1 MSDNKKYYYMRVK
14 ENFYETEDMVILQS
28 MDNGY
33 LYSDILMKLYLR
45 SLKHDG
51 RLMFKEHIPY
61 NPKMIATITG
71 HNIDVIEKSLRIFKD
86 LNLIDVLDN
95 GAIYML
101 DMQNFIGETSTEAD
115 RIKAYRKK
123 IKEETVLLNGNVQMY
138 NERTPE
144 LETELEKE
152 LELELEKEDNIPN
165 ETKVPCISKNEIETL
180 INKWSEL
187 GLQNVISI
195 KPGSKRY
202 IMLNARFKEYGLA
215 QIIQAIENI
224 KKSSFLRGQSKS
236 NFIVCFDW
244 MIKPNNF
251 IKVLEGNY
259 SDNKKEGNTNGSTKQ
274 DIKSTSPKTIT
285 GEGEELA
292 KRAQEL
298 YGDKLADF
306 ECNF

>member
-14 ENFYETEDMVILQS
+14 ENFYESEDMVILQS

-71 HNIDVIEKSLRIFKD
+71 HNIDVVEKSLKIFKE

-123 IKEETVLLNGNVQMY
+123 IKEETILLGSKDVQMY
-138 NERTPE
+138 DECTPKIE
-144 LETELEKE
+144 LKLEQELEKE
-152 LELELEKEDNIPN
+152 KDISIPYSEIIDYLNLKANTKYKSSGKKTKDLIKARFNDKYTLEDFKIVIDKKCSEWLDTSFENYLRP
-165 ETKVPCISKNEIETL
+165 ETL
-180 INKWSEL
+180 FSNKFEGYL
-187 GLQNVISI
+187 NQKEVKGGQFN
-195 KPGSKRY
+195 KPATTNKK
-202 IMLNARFKEYGLA
+202 F
-215 QIIQAIENI
+215 NI
-224 KKSSFLRGQSKS
+224 KREEFDPSKY
-236 NFIVCFDW
+236 D
-244 MIKPNNF
+244 
-251 IKVLEGNY
+251 
-259 SDNKKEGNTNGSTKQ
+259 
-274 DIKSTSPKTIT
+274 TS
-285 GEGEELA
+285 
-292 KRAQEL
+292 Q
-298 YGDKLADF
+298 GDMPV
-306 ECNF
+306 

>member
-14 ENFYETEDMVILQS
+14 ENFYESEDMVILQS

-71 HNIDVIEKSLRIFKD
+71 HNIDIVEKSLKIFKE

-115 RIKAYRKK
+115 RIKEYRKK
-123 IKEETVLLNGNVQMY
+123 IKEETKLLNANVQMY
-138 NERTPE
+138 NECTPE
-144 LETELEKE
+144 LELKTELK
-152 LELELEKEDNIPN
+152 LKKNIKIDNN
-165 ETKVPCISKNEIETL
+165 ETKVPSISKEELET
-180 INKWSEL
+180 IIDKWNEL

-195 KPGSKRY
+195 KHTSKRY
-202 IMLNARFKEYGLA
+202 IMLNARYKECGLE
-215 QIIQAIENI
+215 QIVQAIGNI
-224 KKSSFLRGQSKS
+224 KNSSFLKGQSKS
-236 NFIVCFDW
+236 DFVITFDW
-244 MIKPNNF
+244 LVRPNNF

-259 SDNKKEGNTNGSTKQ
+259 NDREVKQQYGGTKQ
-274 DIKSTSPKTIT
+274 NPKPTTTKTIT

-292 KRAQEL
+292 KRGQEL
-298 YGDKLADF
+298 YGDKLQDF
-306 ECNF
+306 ECEF